1 MARRPRNDGV
11 VMKNSRVVLVLLGV
25 LGFGPLG
32 TPLVHAQDAKP
43 AQDTTAKPAEKD
55 AAVSSGKSTQ
65 SYSGMYSFLKDG
77 EFLQVTVEDGGT
89 VTGYVSRFGD
99 GESDKGAFLDQFFKN
114 GKLDGN
120 KLSFNTEIVHGV
132 SFDFRGAF
140 DRGEG
145 KNPGDEAYFVI
156 KGTLTENVAD
166 ANKKITSH
174 SREVLFKLFPQEG
187 SPAPVVRK

>member
-1 MARRPRNDGV
+1 
-11 VMKNSRVVLVLLGV
+11 MKNSHVVLVLLGA
-25 LGFGPLG
+25 LGFGL
-32 TPLVHAQDAKP
+32 LDVSHIRAQDAKP
-43 AQDTTAKPAEKD
+43 AQDTAAKLAGKD
-55 AAVSSGKSTQ
+55 AATSSSKA
-65 SYSGMYSFLKDG
+65 YSGMYSFLKDG
-77 EFLQVTVEDGGT
+77 EFLQVTVEDAGT

-145 KNPGDEAYFVI
+145 KNPGDEAYFVL

-166 ANKKITSH
+166 ANKKVTSH
-174 SREVLFKLFPQEG
+174 SREVVFKIFPQET